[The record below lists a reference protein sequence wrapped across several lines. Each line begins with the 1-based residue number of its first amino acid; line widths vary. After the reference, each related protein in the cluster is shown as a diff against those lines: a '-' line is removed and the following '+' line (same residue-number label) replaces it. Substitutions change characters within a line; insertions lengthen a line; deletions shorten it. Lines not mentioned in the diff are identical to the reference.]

1 MWWISLR
8 QSGLFGT
15 DTDNELDDWMIKIKC
30 IKCNSVAPKIMSSEL
45 IIDFIAFPTQDP
57 SLIGQL
63 LWDSKNLKELA
74 TVYVLLMLK
83 FAFNIEQGISF

>member
-15 DTDNELDDWMIKIKC
+15 DTDNESDDRMIKIKC
-30 IKCNSVAPKIMSSEL
+30 ISVAHKIMSSEL

-63 LWDSKNLKELA
+63 LWDSQNLKELA